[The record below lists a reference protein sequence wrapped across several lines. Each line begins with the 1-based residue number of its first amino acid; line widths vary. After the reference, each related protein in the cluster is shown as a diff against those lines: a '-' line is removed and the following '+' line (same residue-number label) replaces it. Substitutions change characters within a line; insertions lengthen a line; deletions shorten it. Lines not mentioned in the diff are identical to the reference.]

1 MKFENSKYYNT
12 INSKKISFP
21 FGNFYLSEYFIVSEI
36 NEGEHFDW
44 NKVQEVIK
52 CLFEHYDKNFQ
63 IGYISNRVNSY
74 SSDPL
79 QWVKVNA
86 EHNFILAS
94 AIVIYN
100 DFSFINATIE
110 KNLSNKSI
118 KRCDTLDQAINWIL
132 NIKEFKSPLHNF
144 KTL

>member
-1 MKFENSKYYNT
+1 M
-12 INSKKISFP
+12 
-21 FGNFYLSEYFIVSEI
+21 
-36 NEGEHFDW
+36 
-44 NKVQEVIK
+44 IK

-74 SSDPL
+74 STDPL

-110 KNLSNKSI
+110 KNFSNKSI

-132 NIKEFKSPLHNF
+132 NIKEFKSPLHSF